1 MTIRPVASVSLVSRY
16 NQLNFEGNKKKKQ
29 PQNNHNGVSNSISH
43 KLAVPLAATI
53 IAMSPMAE
61 TSASSRA
68 DFDLN
73 NTPDIEMVDDVFE
86 SQDVQQNVKTST
98 PVYKKSIASKDYNGK
113 AKDYNFRFYSENGDN
128 KINKVTITTGY
139 MSKDASGESK
149 YNVKNVSIKE
159 IKPVEYNLIGDDGVS
174 LGKINFDLMIFGE
187 PSPTPP
193 MSSEENME
201 FLKKFMNGEIEGFVN
216 DGAIKKGEKI
226 SKNLR
231 PGMYGDLQNGN
242 VDTSWLEDG
251 KKYGQYFGS
260 EILST
265 TVKTDKGNYTLRAYT
280 RDDNVNDFES
290 VTIQKDGEG
299 EFRVAGLTVNQINF
313 VDHAFLGE
321 LQLGTIQL
329 YKRNSKDKKVRIFD
343 NQLFKTLMQV
353 TNDTRYN
360 NAYESKVGASNI
372 KVFSN
377 GIVSPVN

>member
-1 MTIRPVASVSLVSRY
+1 MTIRPVASVSLVNRY
-16 NQLNFEGNKKKKQ
+16 NQLNFEGNKKKKH
-29 PQNNHNGVSNSISH
+29 PQNNHNGASNKISH

-53 IAMSPMAE
+53 IAMSPMSE
-61 TSASSRA
+61 TSASARA

-73 NTPDIEMVDDVFE
+73 NTPDIEMADDVFAT
-86 SQDVQQNVKTST
+86 QDVPQDVKKST
-98 PVYKKSIASKDYNGK
+98 PVYKTSIASKDRNGK
-113 AKDYNFRFYSENGDN
+113 DKEHFFRFYSENGDN

-139 MSKDASGESK
+139 MSKDLSGENQ
-149 YNVKNVSIKE
+149 YNVKSVSIKE
-159 IKPVEYNLIGDDGVS
+159 IRPVEYNIIGDDGVS
-174 LGKINFDLMIFGE
+174 LGKINIDLMVFGE

-193 MSSEENME
+193 MSSEENMD
-201 FLKKFMNGEIEGFVN
+201 FLNKFMNGEIEGFVN
-216 DGAIKKGEKI
+216 DGAIKRGEKI

-265 TVKTDKGNYTLRAYT
+265 TVKTENGNYTLRAYT

-290 VTIQKDGEG
+290 VTIQKEGEG
-299 EFRVAGLTVNQINF
+299 EFRVAGLTVNQITF
-313 VDHAFLGE
+313 IDYAFIGE
-321 LQLGTIQL
+321 FQLGTIEL
-329 YKRNSKDKKVRIFD
+329 YKRNSNDKKVRVFD

-360 NAYESKVGASNI
+360 NAFESKVGASNI